1 MLIVGQP
8 VLCLLIGGPRDG
20 EILHWLDFAPYE
32 ILLPEEEPLGYTERI
47 NPFDTDFYSSIRRRV
62 AVYQKVV
69 DKNEYQYSGTR
80 LH

>member
-1 MLIVGQP
+1 MGQP
-8 VLCLLIGGPRDG
+8 VLLSLIGGPRDG
-20 EILHWLDFAPYE
+20 EILHWLDFTPYE
-32 ILLPEEEPLGYTERI
+32 ILLPEEELLGCLERI
-47 NPFDTDFYSSIRRRV
+47 NPFDTDFHGPVRQRV